1 VPGALA
7 GTAVSHAAPNCR
19 PEADTVCLDVT
30 ALSHGPDGVA
40 RHQGSVVFVPGVAPG
55 DHVHARLV
63 QTHRRFARAEVVRRI
78 PGPAHRTPP
87 CPWVEA
93 CGGCPWQQVAYE
105 AQLAAKAANVRE
117 TLARV
122 GGVTPR
128 RELPII
134 AAPAEWRYR
143 RRIRLHVDR
152 RGALGYRAP
161 RSHRIVEI
169 DDCVIADDALSAA
182 LPLARR
188 LVRALRTRLATLEL
202 VANGRGAVVLHGVAE
217 GPFADGDPDVLAE
230 VVATSATLAGVALEG
245 RDWRR
250 DAGDVQVLVRPDE
263 QTSITQRPGAF
274 SQVNDDAN
282 RALVATVRS
291 FARPAAR
298 VLDLFCGS
306 GNLSLPLA
314 TDGLEVLG
322 VDADTD
328 AIDAA
333 RAVASTRAGDCRFEA
348 VPALRF
354 LRTQG
359 LAGADL
365 VVLDPPRTGAADEV
379 VQLARL
385 RPPRVLYVSCDP
397 ATLARDA
404 KTLAAAGYVI
414 GRVQALDLFP
424 QTPHVEIVL
433 EALVAID

>member
-1 VPGALA
+1 MSP
-7 GTAVSHAAPNCR
+7 TAPPCR

-40 RHQGSVVFVPGVAPG
+40 RHQGGVVFVPGAAPG

-63 QTHRRFARAEVVRRI
+63 ESRPRFARAEVVSLV

-87 CPWVEA
+87 CAWVEA

-117 TLARV
+117 MLARV

-134 AAPAEWRYR
+134 AAPGEWRYR

-169 DDCVIADDALSAA
+169 EDCVIADDALAAA
-182 LPLARR
+182 LPLARG
-188 LVRALRTRLATLEL
+188 LVRTLRTRLATVEL
-202 VANGRGAVVLHGVAE
+202 VVNGRGGVVLHGVAD
-217 GPFADGDPDVLAE
+217 GPFAEPDAASLAE
-230 VVATSATLAGVALEG
+230 CVAGSAMLAGVALEG
-245 RDWRR
+245 RGWRR
-250 DAGDVQVLVRPDE
+250 DAGDVRVLVRPDDA
-263 QTSITQRPGAF
+263 TSITQRPGAF
-274 SQVNDDAN
+274 SQVNGDAN
-282 RALVATVRS
+282 RSLVATVRS
-291 FARPAAR
+291 FVRPASR
-298 VLDLFCGS
+298 ILDLFCGS

-314 TDGLEVLG
+314 ADGLAVLG
-322 VDADTD
+322 VDADAD
-328 AIDAA
+328 AIAAA
-333 RAVASTRAGDCRFEA
+333 RTAAAAGGIRCRFEA

-354 LRTQG
+354 LRQQG
-359 LAGADL
+359 LASADL
-365 VVLDPPRTGAADEV
+365 VVLDPPRTGAAEEA

-385 RPPRVLYVSCDP
+385 RPRRVLYVSCDP

-404 KTLAAAGYVI
+404 KTLATAGYAI
-414 GRVQALDLFP
+414 DRVQPLDLFP

>member
-1 VPGALA
+1 
-7 GTAVSHAAPNCR
+7 VSHTVPPCR

-40 RHQGSVVFVPGVAPG
+40 RHQGGVVFVPGVAPG

-63 QTHRRFARAEVVRRI
+63 ESRPRFARAEVVRLI

-87 CPWVEA
+87 CAWIEA
-93 CGGCPWQQVAYE
+93 CGGCPWQQVTYE

-134 AAPAEWRYR
+134 AAPGEWRYR

-169 DDCVIADDALSAA
+169 DDCVIADDALAAA

-188 LVRALRTRLATLEL
+188 LVRTLRTRLATLEL
-202 VANGRGAVVLHGVAE
+202 VANGRGGVVLYGVAD
-217 GPFADGDPDVLAE
+217 GPFAAADAEVLAE
-230 VVATSATLAGVALEG
+230 CVAGSAGSAMLAGVALEG
-245 RDWRR
+245 RGWRR
-250 DAGDVQVLVRPDE
+250 DSGDVHVLVRPDE
-263 QTSITQRPGAF
+263 VTSIMQRPGAF
-274 SQVNDDAN
+274 TQVNGDAN
-282 RALVATVRS
+282 RALVATVRA

-314 TDGLEVLG
+314 ADGFEVLG
-322 VDADTD
+322 VDADAD

-333 RAVASTRAGDCRFEA
+333 GAAAAALGAGCRFEA

-354 LRTQG
+354 LRQQG

-365 VVLDPPRTGAADEV
+365 VVLDPPRIGAAGEA

-385 RPPRVLYVSCDP
+385 RPRRIVYVSCDP

-404 KTLAAAGYVI
+404 KTLVAAGYVVD
-414 GRVQALDLFP
+414 RVQPLDLFP